1 MTGISQDYKEEKDMK
16 RKYKGTIIVFT
27 VMIVLSLYAMVMPA
41 IAQDTTVSD
50 DIEKSLSDDIN
61 EIESI
66 NMNPLSQDEFL
77 GTWVNVDPD
86 AGGMIQFDIAQDGSG
101 LEFHG
106 YGACSPT
113 PCDWGSEPLILF
125 SSSVSDTDD
134 TRGYVYYDF
143 GFVRTRIFLTMINS
157 NLILA
162 NSFDEFTDG
171 SGRHNYYSDNY
182 FVKCGSISSC

>member
-16 RKYKGTIIVFT
+16 RKYKGTIVAIT
-27 VMIVLSLYAMVMPA
+27 VMVFLSLYAMVMPA
-41 IAQDTTVSD
+41 IAQDTTVSNE
-50 DIEKSLSDDIN
+50 IEKSLSDNIN
-61 EIESI
+61 EIDSV
-66 NMNPLSQDEFL
+66 MNPLSQDEFL
-77 GTWVNVDPD
+77 GTWVNVEST
-86 AGGMIQFDIAQDGSG
+86 GMIKFEITPDGSD
-101 LEFHG
+101 LVFHG
-106 YGACSPT
+106 YGDCSP

-125 SSSVSDTDD
+125 SSSVVDTDD

-143 GFVRTRIFLTMINS
+143 GFKITRIFLTMINS

-171 SGRHNYYSDNY
+171 SGRHNYYSDEY